1 MLASVMLGS
10 LPGKQT
16 CRSLSCPLSVCQS
29 ACLCCLSLDPST
41 CLKNCRFAV
50 NPSVRASVSLTTST
64 QQFESPAMLRA
75 LTHNFLVRGI
85 FLLRCL
91 HGCSLSLQGAWR
103 RGSTTSSTRWIRCR
117 RAWLMLTRP
126 TSARSALPCLSTF
139 THWLLHTHLCPLDA
153 PAVPPVPCGTI
164 PCLSILTHCLLHTH
178 LCPLDAPAVPPVPCG
193 STIFCPIWAAI
204 LVHICACCMKTH
216 NLKAWLWL
224 RCTLHENATVIAALL
239 QAANRLCF
247 LQTEHVIACI
257 VHCAFKVPQNS
268 PEGFLCDNA
277 AAARHSCC

>member
-1 MLASVMLGS
+1 MLGS

-139 THWLLHTHLCPLDA
+139 THWLLHTHLCPTGC
-153 PAVPPVPCGTI
+153 PCCASCALWHHTLPFDTHALPFAYPSLPTGC
-164 PCLSILTHCLLHTH
+164 PCCASCALWQHNFLSHLGCHLGAHLCLLH
-178 LCPLDAPAVPPVPCG
+178 
-193 STIFCPIWAAI
+193 
-204 LVHICACCMKTH
+204 
-216 NLKAWLWL
+216 
-224 RCTLHENATVIAALL
+224 ENTQLEGMALASL
-239 QAANRLCF
+239 YLA
-247 LQTEHVIACI
+247 
-257 VHCAFKVPQNS
+257 
-268 PEGFLCDNA
+268 
-277 AAARHSCC
+277 